1 MMKVCNIFLF
11 CLHVLILAV
20 KYEFSTASS
29 VSIQNNAYSGIVVAI
44 NPNVTEDPDLLQKIQ
59 VGHSTSDLEI
69 RIQRQHYVSCSRAN
83 NALSA
88 NCSGTF
94 FVDADRKSK

>member
-11 CLHVLILAV
+11 CLVLILAV
-20 KYEFSTASS
+20 TYKFSTASS

-44 NPNVTEDPDLLQKIQ
+44 NPNVPEDPGLLQKIQ

-69 RIQRQHYVSCSRAN
+69 TILRKHYVSCLRAK

-88 NCSGTF
+88 NCS
-94 FVDADRKSK
+94 AK